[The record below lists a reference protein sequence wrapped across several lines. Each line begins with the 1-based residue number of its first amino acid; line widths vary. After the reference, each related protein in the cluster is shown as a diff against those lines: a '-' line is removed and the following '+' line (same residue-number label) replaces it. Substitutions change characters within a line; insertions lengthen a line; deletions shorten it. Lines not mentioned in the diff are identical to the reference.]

1 MPRIQDAKI
10 LIIATNGFEQSE
22 LEVPRDELRKAG
34 AEVHV
39 ASQDGKAIRGWE
51 GSDWK
56 DTVEVDAMISKV
68 SAKDYDA
75 LVLPGGL
82 INPDIL
88 RRDPDAIE
96 LIKTFF
102 DQGKTI
108 SAICHAPWLLAEAGV
123 LAGLEA
129 TSYPSLRTDIE
140 NAGAR
145 VVEQS
150 VVADRGIVTS
160 RNPDDLPDF
169 VAKTIEEIEEGTHY
183 RVAA

>member
-22 LEVPRDELRKAG
+22 LEVPRDELAKAG

-39 ASQDGKAIRGWE
+39 ASTDGKAIRGWK
-51 GSDWK
+51 GSDWA
-56 DTVEVDAMISKV
+56 DTVNVDTALNKV
-68 SAKDYDA
+68 SAMDYDA

-88 RRDPDAIE
+88 RRDKDAIS
-96 LIKTFF
+96 LIKGFF
-102 DQGKTI
+102 DQGKVI
-108 SAICHAPWLLAEAGV
+108 AAICHAPWLLAEADV
-123 LAGLEA
+123 LRGLEA
-129 TSYPSLRTDIE
+129 TSYPSLRTDIA
-140 NAGAR
+140 NAGAK
-145 VVEQS
+145 VVDQS
-150 VVADRGIVTS
+150 AVADRGIVTS

-169 VAKTIEEIEEGTHY
+169 VAKIIEEIEEGTHY